1 MNGWGGTYTEEEKAL
16 IRQDLA
22 EMTAEMQAVWEK
34 SPKRGLH
41 PRVAA
46 LRAQRNKPMVEEE

>member
-1 MNGWGGTYTEEEKAL
+1 MTGWGGTYTEEEKAL
-16 IRQDLA
+16 IRKDLA
-22 EMTAEMQAVWEK
+22 AMTAEMQAVWEK

-46 LRAQRNKPMVEEE
+46 LRAQQDKPTVEEE